1 MVLARRSNYLS
12 VPSEQGRKIWP
23 VVRVASGNFLEM
35 YDFQIFAY
43 YATAIAATFFLAET
57 NTHR

>member
-1 MVLARRSNYLS
+1 MVLARRSNDMS
-12 VPSEQGRKIWP
+12 VPPEQGDKIWP

-43 YATAIAATFFLAET
+43 YATANCWNIFP
-57 NTHR
+57 